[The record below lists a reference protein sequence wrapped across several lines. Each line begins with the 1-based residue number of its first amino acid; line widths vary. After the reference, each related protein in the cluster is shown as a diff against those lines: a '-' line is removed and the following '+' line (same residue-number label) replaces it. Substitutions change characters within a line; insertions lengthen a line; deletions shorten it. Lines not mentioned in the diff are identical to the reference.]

1 MKIGGFEFRKTCEFC
16 PEQYD
21 VKDKSGNQVA
31 YIRFRWGELKC
42 EYPDVGGEVIYR
54 HCFDDEFQG
63 SFESDSQRKF
73 HLQCIAEKLKNRI
86 SL

>member
-1 MKIGGFEFRKTCEFC
+1 MKIGGFWFRRTCEFC

-21 VKDKSGNQVA
+21 VKDKNGNQVA
-31 YIRFRWGELKC
+31 YIRFRWGVIEC
-42 EYPDVGGEVIYR
+42 DYPDVGGEVIYR
-54 HCFDDEFQG
+54 HYFDDGFQG
-63 SFESDSQRKF
+63 TFENDSQRRF